1 MFLMVKI
8 GSTDNVKNDRLNP
21 YYCADFGSCLYKLS
35 KHFISWMAVMSANNQ
50 LNSTF
55 VELGDKYVASSTRSE
70 EYFWELKHLVFK
82 KEKSIRMDKY
92 LVIHLRS
99 IMGMNKCYMP

>member
-1 MFLMVKI
+1 
-8 GSTDNVKNDRLNP
+8 
-21 YYCADFGSCLYKLS
+21 
-35 KHFISWMAVMSANNQ
+35 MAVMSANNQ

-92 LVIHLRS
+92 LVIHFRF
-99 IMGMNKCYMP
+99 IMGMNK